1 MSHKYASLQ
10 PGCYKKPPFSVEV
23 PGYEPVEG
31 ETIPRRNPKYATKL
45 VSRPEEGVTT
55 VFDILMRTS
64 ERFGDLKGI
73 GTRKHIKTHN
83 EVKKTVKIVDG
94 EEIEVSKNWTFFEYG
109 EYEYIT
115 FGQYVANALQIGSGL
130 RNLGLTKEDRLH
142 IFASTSA
149 NWLLASHAA
158 VTQSMPIVTSYATLG
173 EEGLEVSL
181 TQTQAKAIFVDSDLI
196 PKLFNPLKKA
206 THLEILVYNNGIE
219 ANQANIERLRELYP
233 AIKIFS
239 LNEIQLL
246 GERSPVEP
254 VPPKP
259 DDICC
264 LMYTSGTTGTPKGVP
279 LRHRNIIAAVAGL
292 DSVFHPY
299 LSPSDGVLCYLPL
312 AHSFEFAFEN
322 ACLFWGLKMGYG
334 SPRTLSDTNMRN
346 CKGDIKEFRPTILIG
361 VPAIW
366 ETIRKGI
373 EQKVSQLGYVK
384 RNLFWAAMIVKI
396 FLCKFGF
403 PGSGLLDTL
412 VFNNIKRET
421 GGRLRACFNGAGP
434 IGRETRR
441 FISFAI
447 VPLLMGYGLTETMAM
462 GALMDPL
469 EWNDYTL
476 GDIPGSIEIK
486 LVDYADAGYFTT
498 SNPPQGEI
506 LIRGEPVMN
515 GYYENDEETAE
526 ALTID
531 GWFRTGDIGEWS
543 PNGHLTVIDR
553 KKNLVKTLN
562 GEYIALEKLES
573 IYRTNNII
581 SNICIYAAPDRAK
594 PIAIVFPAF
603 KALQTLADSKSIEHT
618 DLKSLVQNHVIK
630 AFLLKELQ
638 ATARKAGLAPFEV
651 VEGVV
656 LTDFEWTNMNGLLT
670 PAQKLSR
677 RNIVKLYQKE
687 IDVAYGRTKSVL

>member
-10 PGCYKKPPFSVEV
+10 PGCYKKPPFSVEA
-23 PGYEPVEG
+23 PGYQPVEG
-31 ETIPRRNPKYATKL
+31 ETIPRRNPKYVTKL
-45 VSRPEEGVTT
+45 VSRPEEGLAT

-64 ERFGDLKGI
+64 EKFGDLNGI

-83 EVKKTVKIVDG
+83 EIKKTVKIVDG

-115 FGQYVANALQIGSGL
+115 FGQYVAKALQIGSGL
-130 RNLGLTKEDRLH
+130 RSLGLTKEDRLH

-181 TQTQAKAIFVDSDLI
+181 TQTHAKAIFVDSDLI
-196 PKLFNPLKKA
+196 PKLFNPLNKA
-206 THLEILVYNNGIE
+206 THLEILIYNNGIE
-219 ANQANIERLRELYP
+219 ANQANIDKLRELYP
-233 AIKIFS
+233 AIKTFS
-239 LNEIQLL
+239 LEEIRLL
-246 GERSPVEP
+246 GERNPVEP
-254 VPPKP
+254 VPPNP

-279 LRHRNIIAAVAGL
+279 LRHRNIVAAIAGL
-292 DSVFHPY
+292 DSIFHPY

-322 ACLFWGLKMGYG
+322 ACLCWGLKMGYG
-334 SPRTLSDTNMRN
+334 TPRTLSDTNMRN

-384 RNLFWAAMIVKI
+384 QHIFWAAMGVKV
-396 FLCKFGF
+396 FLCKWGL

-412 VFNNIKRET
+412 VFNSVKKET

-434 IGRETRR
+434 IGKETRR

-486 LVDYADAGYFTT
+486 LVDYSDAGYFAA
-498 SNPPQGEI
+498 NDPPQGEI
-506 LIRGEPVMN
+506 LIRGDPVMN
-515 GYYENDEETAE
+515 GYYQNDEETAE
-526 ALTID
+526 ALTSD
-531 GWFRTGDIGEWS
+531 GWFQTGDIGEWS
-543 PNGHLTVIDR
+543 PNGHLTIIDR

-581 SNICIYAAPDRAK
+581 SNICIYAATDRAK

-618 DLKSLVQNHVIK
+618 DLKSLVRNDVIK
-630 AFLLKELQ
+630 TLLLKELQ
-638 ATARKAGLAPFEV
+638 TTARKAELASFEV
-651 VEGVV
+651 IEGVV